1 MDPYWEE
8 HLQDN
13 PSKVDW
19 EIVRKN
25 LGYTLS
31 HSPKMDLAFMTPKNE
46 LSSTTYCLADTGNA
60 YLIFL
65 PAAHQR
71 NLCWFYWL
79 GLNQWIGVITKLCGW
94 NETAIVDLSAS
105 SEAFRVEW
113 FSPRTG
119 RATDGASIN
128 GGGKL
133 SLAPP
138 FVSEAVLYIY
148 KR

>member
-31 HSPKMDLAFMTPKNE
+31 HSPKMDLALMTPKNE

-79 GLNQWIGVITKLCGW
+79 GLNQWIGVITKLCGG
-94 NETAIVDLSAS
+94 TKQTLSIFQHHPRRLGCSGSAP
-105 SEAFRVEW
+105 EPVE
-113 FSPRTG
+113 PLMAR
-119 RATDGASIN
+119 
-128 GGGKL
+128 
-133 SLAPP
+133 
-138 FVSEAVLYIY
+138 
-148 KR
+148 